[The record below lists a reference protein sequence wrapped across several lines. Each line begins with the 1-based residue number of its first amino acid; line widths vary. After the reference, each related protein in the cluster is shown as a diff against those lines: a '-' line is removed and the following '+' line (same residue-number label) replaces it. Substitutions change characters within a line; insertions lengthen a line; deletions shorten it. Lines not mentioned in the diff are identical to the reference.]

1 MEEQEIIDGNK
12 VIFNYVKTKKLF
24 TLGFGLSLDNYDD
37 AKINF
42 ELSWD
47 LMFHIIDH
55 INGLGKEYHFA
66 IFKTYVSLSVEK
78 SSKYFKDF
86 HFAHAEYITATQT
99 GKEAAFRLLVKFI
112 KWDGEKNIEKDLV
125 ESN

>member
-1 MEEQEIIDGNK
+1 MEEQELLEGNK
-12 VIFNYVKTKKLF
+12 LLF
-24 TLGFGLSLDNYDD
+24 KYLKDNNIIEFGFGLSFD
-37 AKINF
+37 NF
-42 ELSWD
+42 EDEGLCSFETSWD
-47 LMFHIIDH
+47 MMFHIIDY

-86 HFAHAEYITATQT
+86 SFAHAEYITSEQT

-112 KWDGEKNIEKDLV
+112 KWQDEKKLEN
-125 ESN
+125 NQ